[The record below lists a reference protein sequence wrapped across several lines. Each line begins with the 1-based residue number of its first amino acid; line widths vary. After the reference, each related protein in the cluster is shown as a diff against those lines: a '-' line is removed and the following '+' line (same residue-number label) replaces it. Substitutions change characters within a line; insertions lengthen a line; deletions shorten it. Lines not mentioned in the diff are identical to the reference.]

1 MGDILQNNLEFTLS
15 VYRKFVEKLQLNN
28 YQVLTAEEYFN
39 DHIHYDKSST
49 KPFVIIR
56 HDVDRRP
63 QNAIKMAKLEYG
75 LGIKST
81 YYFRTIPGVF
91 KPDLIKLIAD
101 LGHEIGYH
109 YENMDTCNGNIDQ
122 AWDDFR
128 SNLEKLRRL
137 YLVKTICMHGS
148 PLSKYDNRDLWEKY
162 DYRTEGII
170 GEPYLD
176 VDWNEVFYLTDTGRR
191 WDGGDVSIR
200 DNVECKMKNEK
211 CLWSTYHST
220 KDIITAIENGTFP
233 QKAMI
238 TTHPQRWTNNPILW
252 TKELVC
258 QNLKNIVKKSI
269 ILKTRR

>member
-1 MGDILQNNLEFTLS
+1 MWMGDILQNNLEFTLS

-81 YYFRTIPGVF
+81 YYFRTIPSVF

-200 DNVECKMKNEK
+200 DKILNFKLLILAPIKPNLRIIKEK
-211 CLWSTYHST
+211 
-220 KDIITAIENGTFP
+220 TFL
-233 QKAMI
+233 I
-238 TTHPQRWTNNPILW
+238 WIL
-252 TKELVC
+252 
-258 QNLKNIVKKSI
+258 
-269 ILKTRR
+269 